1 MAVSAMHDL
10 LTDAFLTAFVT
21 GTLLAATPLLL
32 AGLGEQ
38 IAEKAGVLNI
48 GLEGMMLLGAY
59 AGFVAAYDSGS
70 IWLGFAAGGI
80 AGMVPALLMALFC
93 VRLGMNQIV
102 IGIALTL
109 GAEGITSLAHH
120 AQFSRTYPRLPQ
132 VETLA
137 IPLFDR
143 LPMLGSSLFNSQPL
157 VYVALGLVGFV
168 AWLFRST
175 HVGLN
180 LQAGG
185 DKPTALGA
193 AGVSVLATRSCA
205 ELAAGFLAGVGG
217 AYLSTVGAG
226 LFVPFMTNGAGFI
239 AIVLAML
246 ARGRPVGVLLGA
258 LLFSACLSLATAL
271 QVAGFNIPTDVVQ
284 MIPFAM
290 VMIVL
295 VLFARRAHLPAAL
308 GLPYQR
314 GAR

>member
-1 MAVSAMHDL
+1 MGDL
-10 LTDAFLTAFVT
+10 LTEAFLTAFVA
-21 GTLLAATPLLL
+21 GTITAGLPLLL

-38 IAEKAGVLNI
+38 ISEKAGVLNI

-59 AGFVAAYDSGS
+59 GAFVAAFYSGS
-70 IWLGFAAGGI
+70 IWLGFLAGGLCGT
-80 AGMVPALLMALFC
+80 ALALLMALFC
-93 VRLGMNQIV
+93 MRLGMNQIV

-120 AQFSRTYPRLPQ
+120 VQFSRTYPRLPK
-132 VETLA
+132 VATLE
-137 IPLFDR
+137 IPFLAKLPVLSASLFD
-143 LPMLGSSLFNSQPL
+143 SQPL
-157 VYVALGLVGFV
+157 VYLSLVLVAVV
-168 AWLFRST
+168 VWIFRAT
-175 HVGLN
+175 HIGLN
-180 LQAGG
+180 LQAAG
-185 DKPTALGA
+185 DMPSALDA
-193 AGVSVLATRSCA
+193 AGVSVAATRS
-205 ELAAGFLAGVGG
+205 LAVLVTGFLAGLGG

-226 LFVPFMTNGAGFI
+226 LFVPFMTNGYGFI

-246 ARGRPVGVLLGA
+246 ARGRPLWLLAGA
-258 LLFSACLSLATAL
+258 MLFSGCLSLATAL
-271 QVAGFNIPTDVVQ
+271 QVAGLNIPTDVVQ